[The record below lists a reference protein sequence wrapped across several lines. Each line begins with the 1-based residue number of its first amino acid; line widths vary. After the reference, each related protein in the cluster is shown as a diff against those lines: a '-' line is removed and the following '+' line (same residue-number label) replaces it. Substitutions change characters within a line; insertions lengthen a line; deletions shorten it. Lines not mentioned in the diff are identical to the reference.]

1 MSHTA
6 TIQDEVHRIDP
17 ALPLYWVRSLAD
29 QYALDTWFYRAFGTL
44 FVAFGLAALA
54 MATIGLYGVM
64 SFSTGNR
71 TREIGVRMALG
82 AERRS
87 VLLMI
92 LRQGAWQIA
101 VGLALG
107 LGLAALLSRG
117 LGILLFG
124 VRPWDPRS
132 SPPWCWRW
140 RPPARSPRSSRR
152 GGPRGS
158 RRSTRCDSTDG
169 HRRREPPA
177 PASLVSRGGR
187 EVRSVAP
194 PMNVLLLGTGMQGR
208 AALHDLVRSEGVAR
222 VVAADRDIEGLRT
235 HVATRGYGAKLTCAA
250 LEAADTGAIDRL
262 VAGGHDVVID
272 LLPVPFIGAVAA
284 AAVEHGVHLVNTFYV
299 TPELRRLADLAQAK
313 GVTLL
318 PELGLDPGID
328 LVLLGDAVRRFDQ
341 VTGIACYG
349 AGIPEPAAADN
360 PLRYKVSW
368 TFEGVLR
375 SYHRSGRLVRD
386 GVVVA
391 FGDTDQFRPEF
402 VHEIEID
409 GIGRLEAFA
418 NGDAVEY
425 ARLLGLDESTL
436 TRAGRYAMR
445 YPGHCA
451 FWRVVAALGLLD
463 DGTVEVDGVQVDR
476 RRFLARALEPRLQYA
491 ADERDV
497 AILRV
502 EVDGVRDGAARR
514 VVHQVIDRR
523 DLDTG
528 LTAMSRTVGYAASIG
543 AQMIGAGLITTRGL
557 LSPVTDVPYAPFIDA
572 LAARGIATTTTDAV
586 VNERR

>member
-1 MSHTA
+1 
-6 TIQDEVHRIDP
+6 
-17 ALPLYWVRSLAD
+17 
-29 QYALDTWFYRAFGTL
+29 
-44 FVAFGLAALA
+44 
-54 MATIGLYGVM
+54 
-64 SFSTGNR
+64 
-71 TREIGVRMALG
+71 
-82 AERRS
+82 
-87 VLLMI
+87 
-92 LRQGAWQIA
+92 
-101 VGLALG
+101 
-107 LGLAALLSRG
+107 
-117 LGILLFG
+117 
-124 VRPWDPRS
+124 
-132 SPPWCWRW
+132 
-140 RPPARSPRSSRR
+140 
-152 GGPRGS
+152 
-158 RRSTRCDSTDG
+158 
-169 HRRREPPA
+169 
-177 PASLVSRGGR
+177 
-187 EVRSVAP
+187 
-194 PMNVLLLGTGMQGR
+194 MNVLLLGTGMQGR

-284 AAVEHGVHLVNTFYV
+284 VAVEHGVHLVNTFYV
-299 TPELRRLADLAQAK
+299 TPELRRLADRAQAR

-341 VTGIACYG
+341 VTGIVCYG

-375 SYHRSGRLVRD
+375 SYHRPGRLVRD

-463 DGTVEVDGVQVDR
+463 DGTVDVDGVQVDR

-491 ADERDV
+491 DDERDV

-502 EVDGVRDGAARR
+502 EVEGVRDGTARR
-514 VVHQVIDRR
+514 IVHQVIDRR
-523 DLDTG
+523 DLATG

-557 LSPVTDVPYAPFIDA
+557 LSPVTDVPCGPFIDA

-586 VNERR
+586 RNGRR